1 MISFELSAIDLILAI
16 SVVILVILYMT
27 KLSGKTVVEEKPLK
41 KLSKLKREF
50 KEQQKEKPLKMNTEL
65 GDCPRGFGA
74 IRKIGEDNSV
84 SERCLGCYKIM
95 ECYNRLE

>member
-1 MISFELSAIDLILAI
+1 MISFELSAIDLILAV

-27 KLSGKTVVEEKPLK
+27 KLSGKTIEEKPLK
-41 KLSKLKREF
+41 KLSKMKKAF
-50 KEQQKEKPLKMNTEL
+50 KDAHKEKSLEFSTDY

-95 ECYNRLE
+95 ECYNRSE